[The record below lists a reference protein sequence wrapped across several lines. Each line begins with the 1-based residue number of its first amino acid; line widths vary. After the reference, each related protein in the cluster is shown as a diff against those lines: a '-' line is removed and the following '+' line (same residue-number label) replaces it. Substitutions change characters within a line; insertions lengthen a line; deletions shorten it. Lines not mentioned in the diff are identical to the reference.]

1 MIKLFRAAS
10 VASKMT
16 VTKFYNFIFNLENV
30 VERLDNSLK
39 PCTFMFEK
47 GRKFNMGKYK
57 ESDRLFAT
65 HSITIPR

>member
-1 MIKLFRAAS
+1 MELFQAAS

-16 VTKFYNFIFNLENV
+16 ATKFYFFIFNLENV

-39 PCTFMFEK
+39 PCNFMFEK
-47 GRKFNMGKYK
+47 GKKVNMGKYK